1 MPSFDDKE
9 VVTLGDWKTIGLENI
24 RGRQAPSARM
34 LDYRTVTRAY
44 AFLTPVYDILFNKI
58 FHSGRVAAI
67 DLLEITPGDRVLEI
81 GVGTGLNLPLYPRD
95 CQVTGID
102 ISVEMLQKARERS
115 KELGLANVT
124 LGLMDASNLEFPD
137 DTFDHVLATYV
148 ISAVP
153 DPVKTL
159 VEMRR
164 VCRPKGHLVIL
175 NHFRSENPILGAVEW
190 MLAPVCTRIGFKTD
204 LKLKPLLEKAALS
217 PDQMHRINVMMMN
230 GWRLVRCI
238 KPQ

>member
-1 MPSFDDKE
+1 MGDGKSIGMPE
-9 VVTLGDWKTIGLENI
+9 I
-24 RGRQAPSARM
+24 RVSARM
-34 LDYRTVTRAY
+34 LDYRTIKRAY
-44 AFLTPVYDILFNKI
+44 ALLSPVYDILFNRI

-67 DLLEITPGDRVLEI
+67 DLLEVKPGDRVLEI

-95 CQVTGID
+95 CSVTGID
-102 ISVEMLQKARERS
+102 ISVEMLQKARERTR
-115 KELGLANVT
+115 ELGLTDVT
-124 LGLMDASNLEFPD
+124 LGVMDASRLEFPD

-159 VEMRR
+159 LEMRR
-164 VCRPKGHLVIL
+164 VVKPHGHLVIL
-175 NHFRSENPILGAVEW
+175 NHFRSENPVLGGVEW
-190 MLAPVCTRIGFKTD
+190 ALAPVCTRIGFKTD
-204 LKLKPLLEKAALS
+204 LKLTPLLERASLT
-217 PDQMHRINVMMMN
+217 PDQVHRINVMMMN

>member
-1 MPSFDDKE
+1 MPPFNDKE
-9 VVTLGDWKTIGLENI
+9 VVTLGDGKTIGLENI
-24 RGRQAPSARM
+24 RGGQAPSARM

-67 DLLEITPGDRVLEI
+67 DLLEIKPGDRVLEI

-102 ISVEMLQKARERS
+102 ISAEMLQKARERS
-115 KELGLANVT
+115 KELGLTSVT
-124 LGLMDASNLEFPD
+124 LGLMDASNLEYPD

>member
-1 MPSFDDKE
+1 MGNGKS
-9 VVTLGDWKTIGLENI
+9 IGIEGI
-24 RGRQAPSARM
+24 RGRQTASARM
-34 LDYRTVTRAY
+34 LDYHTVKRAY
-44 AFLTPVYDILFNKI
+44 AILTPVYDILFNKI

-67 DLLEITPGDRVLEI
+67 DLLQIKAGDRVLEI

-95 CQVTGID
+95 CRVTGID
-102 ISVEMLQKARERS
+102 ISAEMLQKARERS

-124 LGLMDASNLEFPD
+124 LGLMDASNLEFPE

-159 VEMRR
+159 LEMRR
-164 VCRPKGHLVIL
+164 VCRPDGHLVIL
-175 NHFRSENPILGAVEW
+175 NHFRSENTILGAVEW

-217 PDQMHRINVMMMN
+217 PDQIFRINVMRMN

-238 KPQ
+238 KPH